1 MAFKFRLEKVLTLRR
16 DAVDAA
22 RLVQVAAAN
31 ALVKAQKALEDNIQ
45 EIKQRNA
52 DLIKNNYN
60 MAQDHLRVI
69 KAMHDQQK
77 QLKNDVQNAEFEL
90 DKAKKALIDAQ
101 MKLEALTK
109 LREKREEEFNIE
121 ANLAEQKLTDE
132 RVSLKFATDMMQ
144 AQARAEEESS

>member
-16 DAVDAA
+16 DAVDEARIAQVNAA
-22 RLVQVAAAN
+22 T
-31 ALVKAQKALEDNIQ
+31 ALMKAQKALEENIE
-45 EIKQRNA
+45 EIKQRNE

-69 KAMHDQQK
+69 KALHDQQK
-77 QLKNDVQNAEFEL
+77 TLKDNVQRAEFEL
-90 DKAKKALIDAQ
+90 EKAKKALIDAQ
-101 MKLEALTK
+101 MKLEALEK

-132 RVSLKFATDMMQ
+132 RATLKFTTEMM
-144 AQARAEEESS
+144 RKAEEDDQ

>member
-22 RLVQVAAAN
+22 RIAQVAAAN
-31 ALVKAQKALEDNIQ
+31 AVIKAKKVLDENIQ
-45 EIKQRNA
+45 EIKQRNE

-69 KAMHDQQK
+69 KALHDQQK
-77 QLKNDVQNAEFEL
+77 QLKEDVRNAEFEL
-90 DKAKKALIDAQ
+90 EKARRALIDAQ
-101 MKLEALTK
+101 MQLEALEK

-121 ANLAEQKLTDE
+121 ANLVEQKETDE
-132 RVSLKFATDMMQ
+132 RVSLKFTNDMIQ
-144 AQARAEEESS
+144 RRAEDEEI